1 MNTPGTATGMGSRI
15 DHNNHMISM
24 MSAVSST
31 MKPFLQQN
39 ETFLVMSLKK
49 QVKEL
54 KFECLRKEEELESL
68 KKSLKNTRQQEMDI
82 EVKAYI
88 DECSRM
94 RQLFQDM
101 LTQGASHPLYQ
112 ERMNQLEQQRQNN
125 EFMIA

>member
-1 MNTPGTATGMGSRI
+1 
-15 DHNNHMISM
+15 
-24 MSAVSST
+24 
-31 MKPFLQQN
+31 
-39 ETFLVMSLKK
+39 MSLKK

-101 LTQGASHPLYQ
+101 LTQGASHPLY
-112 ERMNQLEQQRQNN
+112 
-125 EFMIA
+125 